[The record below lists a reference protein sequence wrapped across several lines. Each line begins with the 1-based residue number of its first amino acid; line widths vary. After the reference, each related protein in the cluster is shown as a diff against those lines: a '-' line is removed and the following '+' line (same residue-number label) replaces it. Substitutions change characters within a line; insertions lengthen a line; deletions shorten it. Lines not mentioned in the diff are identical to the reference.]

1 MGITLNQNTDCCET
15 TCTTTTTGAAGPTGA
30 TGATGSAGA
39 TGAAGAAGISAFT
52 ETTSGNSVT
61 KPGSSATAVLNVEES
76 GAFSV
81 GQLVFITGF
90 GYHEVT
96 ALATGQMTVKNL
108 GYAVNST
115 SGITGGSATGATIG
129 GSVKIS
135 PAGIIGTTGASGT
148 GLSGLNAKGQ
158 LVTHSG
164 STQTILSVGGA
175 NDKSLFVNSLSGNGI
190 EWRQPKFA
198 DLSDKLNLSTMTNTS
213 PQLEL
218 TKLGNAGGAAG
229 DMVYWN
235 GSAWVKLPKGSN
247 NQYLVFDTANV
258 KPKWSSVERE
268 GEIDARASLQY
279 NSSGGVV
286 NKMSSFNIGAI
297 TVAGDGG
304 SGLVFTVN
312 FVEDLIG
319 PVPTVAIGARNIY
332 ATDMYVDSIQT
343 SGVGR
348 KIVFRNNATTDA
360 HWDFVIFV
368 S

>member
-96 ALATGQMTVKNL
+96 AVATGQMTVKNL

-135 PAGIIGTTGASGT
+135 PAGIIGTTGASGSGT
-148 GLSGLNAKGQ
+148 SGLDTAGQ
-158 LVTHSG
+158 LVTYDS
-164 STQTILSVGGA
+164 SQTILDVGSNNHA
-175 NDKSLFVNSLSGNGI
+175 LFVNTGLGKKLN
-190 EWRQPKFA
+190 WRQPAFT
-198 DLSDKLNLSTMTNTS
+198 DLTGTLNLSTQTAAS

-218 TKLGNAGGAAG
+218 AKLGNAGGAAG
-229 DMVYWN
+229 DIAYWN
-235 GSAWVKLPKGSN
+235 GSAWVRLAKGSN

-258 KPKWSSVERE
+258 KPKWSS
-268 GEIDARASLQY
+268 IDQDGIITARGSMQY
-279 NSSGGVV
+279 NSSGGLL
-286 NKMSSFNIGAI
+286 NILAGFNIAG
-297 TVAGDGG
+297 TSVASNGG
-304 SGLVFTVN
+304 SGKLFTIN
-312 FVEDLIG
+312 FTNDL
-319 PVPTVAIGARNIY
+319 PSSTPTVVIGARSLY
-332 ATDMYVDSIQT
+332 TTDIFVSSIT
-343 SGVGR
+343 
-348 KIVFRNNATTDA
+348 ATTGSRGIIFENGNTSDA
-360 HWDFVIFV
+360 AWDFVV
-368 S
+368 YSS